1 MSLFDLTGKIAA
13 VTGSTKGIGLGIA
26 RELAAAGARVIV
38 SSRDAAQCDELAGRL
53 NAEFGKGAVIA
64 KGLACDITSLDS
76 VEHFA
81 AEAPRLFDGL
91 DILVSNAAVLS
102 WAGAP
107 AETPPEMFE
116 QQLVGNIHHNFRL
129 CHGVRAA
136 IAARGGGSIILIGS
150 AAGSDA
156 IHGIL
161 SYSVSKAGVEHLA
174 WNLAQL
180 MASERIRVNCVAP
193 GLIRSFTSTK
203 TMGEAGVDAMGG
215 TVPLGRAGE
224 PEDIAGAVIFLA
236 SRAGSYVTGETI
248 LVDGGRVRLVATPDA
263 LIESLPK
270 GNH

>member
-1 MSLFDLTGKIAA
+1 MSLFDLSGKVAV

-26 RELAAAGARVIV
+26 REMAAAGARVV
-38 SSRDAAQCDELAGRL
+38 VASESQDDCDAVAAELNRDY
-53 NAEFGKGAVIA
+53 GKGAEIA
-64 KGLACDITSLDS
+64 KALAFDLTDLAS
-76 VEHFA
+76 VEAFA
-81 AEAPRLFDGL
+81 AKAPTLFGGL
-91 DILVSNAAVLS
+91 DILVCNAAVMA
-102 WAGAP
+102 WPGP
-107 AETPPEMFE
+107 PEQTPPAVFD
-116 QQLVGNIHHNFRL
+116 QLLSANIHHNYRL
-129 CHGVRAA
+129 CIGVRAA
-136 IAARGGGSIILIGS
+136 IAARGGGSIVLIGS
-150 AAGSDA
+150 GAGLSP
-156 IHGIL
+156 HPQFV
-161 SYSVSKAGVEHLA
+161 SYSVAKAGVAHLA
-174 WNLAQL
+174 WNLAQA
-180 MASERIRVNCVAP
+180 MAPDGIRVNCVAP